1 MEIISRQWN
10 TAVIETKHCF
20 KINFDEDAFQRRTPW
35 WISRTIKTTAGIQV
49 PEPIIG
55 HQLAYFKLVHP
66 DDEAGI
72 HTALMQFPASK
83 QI

>member
-1 MEIISRQWN
+1 M
-10 TAVIETKHCF
+10 
-20 KINFDEDAFQRRTPW
+20 
-35 WISRTIKTTAGIQV
+35 

-72 HTALMQFPASK
+72 HTVLMQFPASK